1 MQNGIASLLVKVL
14 ITFSSFDG
22 DRGGG
27 GVTHMKLS
35 SIWLY
40 VSYIPVLLLYPK
52 TGIVLFT
59 PVVRSVQK
67 HQHNHCR

>member
-1 MQNGIASLLVKVL
+1 MQNDIASLLVQVL

-40 VSYIPVLLLYPK
+40 VSHTPVLL
-52 TGIVLFT
+52 
-59 PVVRSVQK
+59 SQD
-67 HQHNHCR
+67 